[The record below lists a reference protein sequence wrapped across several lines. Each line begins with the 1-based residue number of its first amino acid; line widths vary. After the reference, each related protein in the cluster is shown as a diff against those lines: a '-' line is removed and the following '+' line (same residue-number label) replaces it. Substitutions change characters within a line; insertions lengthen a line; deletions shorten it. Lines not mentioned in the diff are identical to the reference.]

1 MQVEALIGEEMKLAE
16 IRKKSGVSQV
26 ELAKHVGKSDRTI
39 QAWEADK
46 ASPPA
51 DVVWDICEFL
61 GCDPNTLLGW
71 YDEHPE
77 DMPKGARDSEEQALL
92 DNYRACSGK
101 NRALITLAAQV
112 ACASPDGQEVGI
124 ALSESA

>member
-1 MQVEALIGEEMKLAE
+1 MKLAE
-16 IRKKSGVSQV
+16 MRKRAGVSQI
-26 ELAKHVGKSDRTI
+26 ELAKHVEKSDRTI
-39 QAWEADK
+39 QSWEAGK

-51 DVVWDICEFL
+51 DVVWEMCEFL

-77 DMPKGARDSEEQALL
+77 DMPKGVRDGDEQTLL

-101 NRALITLAAQV
+101 NKAFLVLAAQV
-112 ACASPDGQEVGI
+112 ACSSPEGQEVGI

>member
-1 MQVEALIGEEMKLAE
+1 MELKIKEMRQKV
-16 IRKKSGVSQV
+16 GMSQE
-26 ELAKHVGKSDRTI
+26 ELADKIGKSCRGV
-39 QAWEADK
+39 QQWERGK
-46 ASPPA
+46 SSPSA
-51 DVVWDICEFL
+51 NAVWDMCEAL

-77 DMPKGARDSEEQALL
+77 DMPKGARDGEEQALL

-112 ACASPDGQEVGI
+112 ACSSPEGQEVGI
-124 ALSESA
+124 ALYESA